1 MNKVIVLVRLFIS
14 VTKLLRKQF
23 KGSRIYFVSWLQSIM
38 EGGSG
43 KAQQLTSWRLGSRGR
58 MLVLVLVVLFL
69 NPIWATKLWDG
80 VTHIQGGSSPLV
92 LSRNSL
98 TDTPG
103 GVLY

>member
-43 KAQQLTSWRLGSRGR
+43 KAQQLTSWWPGSRGR
-58 MLVLVLVVLFL
+58 MLVLVLV
-69 NPIWATKLWDG
+69 G
-80 VTHIQGGSSPLV
+80 PL
-92 LSRNSL
+92 
-98 TDTPG
+98 P
-103 GVLY
+103 

>member
-1 MNKVIVLVRLFIS
+1 
-14 VTKLLRKQF
+14 
-23 KGSRIYFVSWLQSIM
+23 
-38 EGGSG
+38 
-43 KAQQLTSWRLGSRGR
+43 